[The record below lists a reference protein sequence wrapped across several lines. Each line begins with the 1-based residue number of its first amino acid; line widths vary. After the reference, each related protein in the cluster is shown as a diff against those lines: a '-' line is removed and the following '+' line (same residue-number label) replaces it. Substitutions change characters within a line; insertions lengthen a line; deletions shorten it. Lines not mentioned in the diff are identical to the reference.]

1 MYPTLTSFPNRKRK
15 KYDAS
20 DLLAPSLAS
29 IKVYIYYIGKKF
41 CYTYLTTT
49 EHEMILS
56 YAKTFS
62 EKIHQQLVTIW
73 KKKRKKKQAHDF
85 STLLIHN
92 MEKRENT
99 NLFC

>member
-1 MYPTLTSFPNRKRK
+1 MYLTLASFINKKRK

-20 DLLAPSLAS
+20 DLRAPSLAS
-29 IKVYIYYIGKKF
+29 MIVYIYYLGKKF
-41 CYTYLTTT
+41 YYTYLTTT

-73 KKKRKKKQAHDF
+73 KKKRKKKHAHDF

>member
-1 MYPTLTSFPNRKRK
+1 MYPTLTRFPNRKRK

-73 KKKRKKKQAHDF
+73 KKKRKK
-85 STLLIHN
+85 N
-92 MEKRENT
+92 MHMI
-99 NLFC
+99 FQHF

>member
-29 IKVYIYYIGKKF
+29 IKVYIYYLGKKF
-41 CYTYLTTT
+41 CYTYLTAT
-49 EHEMILS
+49 EHEMI
-56 YAKTFS
+56 
-62 EKIHQQLVTIW
+62 
-73 KKKRKKKQAHDF
+73 KKHAHDF
-85 STLLIHN
+85 SRLLINN
-92 MEKRENT
+92 MEKRKNT